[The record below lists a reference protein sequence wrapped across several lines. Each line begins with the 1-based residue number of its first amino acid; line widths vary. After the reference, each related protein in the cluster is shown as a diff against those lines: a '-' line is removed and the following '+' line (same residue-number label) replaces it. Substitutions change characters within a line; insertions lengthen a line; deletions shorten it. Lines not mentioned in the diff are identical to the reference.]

1 MLSKLR
7 KDISYSTLNTNKIE
21 STTTYKRMSIIQ
33 DEYILNMT

>member
-7 KDISYSTLNTNKIE
+7 KDLTTLNTDKIM
-21 STTTYKRMSIIQ
+21 STAAYKRMSIIQ